1 MEISTST
8 YHEYILE
15 AISAL
20 RFGLQYNEEA
30 KLVPKDV
37 GSDSSI
43 DIANMYTRYS
53 FLMRSNSIEAAANA
67 LLISVKLNKKYY
79 EELERLNTMLK
90 FQIYCN
96 LNGKRLNQGDVKYA
110 RIKEIINCRN
120 EFVHPKPKII
130 NVNFTSDDSEIGY
143 EVKKTKNRN
152 YPLYFIMI
160 NPYQVIDALEDTLAF
175 ISWICFD
182 ICKFSI
188 KEGAMKLG
196 LDSTESRA
204 EILDIGELYS
214 RSFDRRSFGVD
225 DSIDNDPFS
234 QIV

>member
-1 MEISTST
+1 MI
-8 YHEYILE
+8 
-15 AISAL
+15 
-20 RFGLQYNEEA
+20 
-30 KLVPKDV
+30 
-37 GSDSSI
+37 
-43 DIANMYTRYS
+43 
-53 FLMRSNSIEAAANA
+53 SNSIEAAANA
-67 LLISVKLNKKYY
+67 FLISLNFNKEYY
-79 EELERLNTMLK
+79 EELERLNTLLK
-90 FQIYCN
+90 FQIFCD
-96 LNGKRLNQGDVKYA
+96 LNGKRLNQEDVKYA

-120 EFVHPKPKII
+120 EFVHPKPKI
-130 NVNFTSDDSEIGY
+130 NVNSTSDDSAIIY
-143 EVKKTKNRN
+143 DFKKTKTRN

>member
-53 FLMRSNSIEAAANA
+53 FLMISNSIEAAANA

-79 EELERLNTMLK
+79 EELELQT
-90 FQIYCN
+90 N
-96 LNGKRLNQGDVKYA
+96 LRQKVKLHY
-110 RIKEIINCRN
+110 
-120 EFVHPKPKII
+120 
-130 NVNFTSDDSEIGY
+130 
-143 EVKKTKNRN
+143 
-152 YPLYFIMI
+152 
-160 NPYQVIDALEDTLAF
+160 
-175 ISWICFD
+175 
-182 ICKFSI
+182 
-188 KEGAMKLG
+188 
-196 LDSTESRA
+196 
-204 EILDIGELYS
+204 
-214 RSFDRRSFGVD
+214 
-225 DSIDNDPFS
+225 
-234 QIV
+234 

>member
-1 MEISTST
+1 M
-8 YHEYILE
+8 
-15 AISAL
+15 
-20 RFGLQYNEEA
+20 
-30 KLVPKDV
+30 
-37 GSDSSI
+37 GSDPSM
-43 DIANMYTRYS
+43 AFAYLHTRYS
-53 FLMRSNSIEAAANA
+53 FIMISNSIEAAANA
-67 LLISVKLNKKYY
+67 FLISLNFNKEYY
-79 EELERLNTMLK
+79 EELERLNTLLK
-90 FQIYCN
+90 FQIFCD
-96 LNGKRLNQGDVKYA
+96 LNGKRLNQEDVKYA

-120 EFVHPKPKII
+120 EFVHPKPKI
-130 NVNFTSDDSEIGY
+130 NVNSTSDDSAIIY
-143 EVKKTKNRN
+143 DFKKTKTRN

-160 NPYQVIDALEDTLAF
+160 NPYQVIDALEDTLTF

-182 ICKFSI
+182 ICKFGI